1 MSIKNN
7 KKNTLFHFC
16 NISKYFIINC
26 LALVS
31 MECLSTIGLTYFQS
45 KAIDLFTYKT
55 FNRRNVLIIIIG
67 MIIFVILQWIWS
79 IIVPYKFKKNGIYKI
94 AKIRKKIYES
104 IINTSTT
111 NVKKI
116 NSGDITMK
124 LSVEINKIQNFL
136 SNDLYLV
143 SKRFLMAL
151 GALLLSLFF
160 NWKLA
165 ILEFLILPFIIKK
178 NRETDESMD
187 ENFYLIYK
195 YYGQMGDLFTSIL
208 NSLKLIKTFCVETLF
223 EKKITNLL
231 NNIQNE
237 SIINNKKIVKSMN
250 KLVCINL
257 LPTVIH
263 FTIGTLFV
271 LCNWISL
278 GEFVA
283 FAVLRGHVTNFL
295 MYIVSFIPTYKS
307 VKASIRRMEDVTKLK
322 ESHDDIHSTVLD
334 EGFFLQGSNI
344 CFSYDKQKVLENLNI
359 SIYSDSIN
367 LLVGESGSGK
377 TTLLNILSSIMT
389 PDSGY
394 VIYNSKIVKGIE
406 IQNSLAYV
414 SQSPFILSGSIMEN
428 INFFGKSTSE
438 EIIDICRKLNI
449 HKAIMQLPNHY
460 ETMIGGE
467 HGNVLS
473 GGQLQRLCLARAFV
487 SEAKIIFLDE
497 PSSALDTENEMEVIQ
512 LLKKLKRD
520 KTVVISTHSAAFI
533 NEADYVYLVEGGKV
547 ARISNVGQFLNGLN

>member
-1 MSIKNN
+1 M
-7 KKNTLFHFC
+7 
-16 NISKYFIINC
+16 
-26 LALVS
+26 
-31 MECLSTIGLTYFQS
+31 
-45 KAIDLFTYKT
+45 
-55 FNRRNVLIIIIG
+55 
-67 MIIFVILQWIWS
+67 
-79 IIVPYKFKKNGIYKI
+79 
-94 AKIRKKIYES
+94 
-104 IINTSTT
+104 
-111 NVKKI
+111 
-116 NSGDITMK
+116 
-124 LSVEINKIQNFL
+124 
-136 SNDLYLV
+136 
-143 SKRFLMAL
+143 
-151 GALLLSLFF
+151 
-160 NWKLA
+160 
-165 ILEFLILPFIIKK
+165 
-178 NRETDESMD
+178 
-187 ENFYLIYK
+187 
-195 YYGQMGDLFTSIL
+195 
-208 NSLKLIKTFCVETLF
+208 
-223 EKKITNLL
+223 
-231 NNIQNE
+231 
-237 SIINNKKIVKSMN
+237 
-250 KLVCINL
+250 
-257 LPTVIH
+257 
-263 FTIGTLFV
+263 
-271 LCNWISL
+271 
-278 GEFVA
+278 A

-334 EGFFLQGSNI
+334 EEFFLQGSNI
-344 CFSYDKQKVLENLNI
+344 CFLYDKQKVLENLNI

-377 TTLLNILSSIMT
+377 TTLLNVLSSIMT